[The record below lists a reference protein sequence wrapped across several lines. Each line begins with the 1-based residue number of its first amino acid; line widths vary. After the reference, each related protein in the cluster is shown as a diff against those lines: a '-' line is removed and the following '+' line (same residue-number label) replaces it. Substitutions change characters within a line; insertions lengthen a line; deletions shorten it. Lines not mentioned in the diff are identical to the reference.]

1 MKILKLAGIFM
12 LAVFLAVVFGGCL
25 DFAQQKNNFEERP
38 LRTTYDGGSKT
49 TILIQGIPVQRAKL
63 IVNDILQ
70 QLEEQEQA
78 KNFKEDKQ

>member
-1 MKILKLAGIFM
+1 MKILKMAGIFM
-12 LAVFLAVVFGGCL
+12 LATFLTLVVSGCL
-25 DFAQQKNNFEERP
+25 DFAQQKNNFEEQP
-38 LRTTYDGGSKT
+38 LKTTYDGGSKT

-78 KNFKEDKQ
+78 QKSKEGK